1 VEKANE
7 EEINIAEAN
16 QIYDELW
23 EGSTWHRQT
32 QPDTEKQEG
41 RASQQVGGY
50 AHTDRQTEGTRTCNS
65 TCKHKDALVLHT
77 HTHTHTHT
85 CIHIGICAGEEYD
98 DDKVYMESTQQ
109 YIRSEARRSTLRL
122 HSLLRYGLGQNPKP

>member
-1 VEKANE
+1 MHTQTGRQKAL
-7 EEINIAEAN
+7 
-16 QIYDELW
+16 ELA
-23 EGSTWHRQT
+23 T
-32 QPDTEKQEG
+32 
-41 RASQQVGGY
+41 V
-50 AHTDRQTEGTRTCNS
+50 
-65 TCKHKDALVLHT
+65 LVSIKMHLCCT

-122 HSLLRYGLGQNPKP
+122 HSLLRYVHPWS